1 MFFKLIIR
9 TNTPL
14 RRGFKRHLCSTLN
27 SRIGE
32 LENFDVTNTL
42 FLNFSILMSFQI
54 FEGRTKLK
62 ICSEIN
68 PPLSKYIRLSPCTV
82 ICLFVR
88 LWETDTRV
96 TCVVGFICILFKA
109 CLKDAMFHFF
119 F

>member
-1 MFFKLIIR
+1 MFFKVIIIR
-9 TNTPL
+9 TNAPL
-14 RRGFKRHLCSTLN
+14 KKGFKRLFGVYAEFKFE
-27 SRIGE
+27 IGE

-96 TCVVGFICILFKA
+96 TCVVGFIL
-109 CLKDAMFHFF
+109 
-119 F
+119 